1 MSIKR
6 ATRFKERAAAG
17 ILSRRTP
24 HRMTLNTA
32 SAQKRVIFMLLK
44 FFSSRTP
51 EDHKANTSTFKKELC
66 VCVFLNNRSQ
76 GKKRQTVSLLC
87 IVLTNI
93 HCVHIPA
100 EKDKDLCSKYV
111 EIK

>member
-1 MSIKR
+1 
-6 ATRFKERAAAG
+6 
-17 ILSRRTP
+17 
-24 HRMTLNTA
+24 MTLNTA
-32 SAQKRVIFMLLK
+32 LVQKRVTFMLLK
-44 FFSSRTP
+44 LFSSRTP

-66 VCVFLNNRSQ
+66 VRVFLNKRSQ

-87 IVLTNI
+87 VALTNI